1 MRFADSFYICMC
13 VFHSIRFKVNKVLG
27 HSGDPFLFLYPS
39 KRLISSL
46 ISGLFQ
52 MNLLMCRH
60 KKCGLLQGR
69 ISYDGFHSY
78 LSLEI
83 EEFSY
88 FFFLN
93 FR

>member
-27 HSGDPFLFLYPS
+27 HGGDPFFVFIPFKTLDFCS
-39 KRLISSL
+39 DSSAF
-46 ISGLFQ
+46 SGKSSQIKTQKMRSFA
-52 MNLLMCRH
+52 
-60 KKCGLLQGR
+60 GR
-69 ISYDGFHSY
+69 ISYDSLHSY

-83 EEFSY
+83 EESSY